1 MKTLSHNEPHET
13 ASTQALLVEDKP
25 QELAT
30 QAFIHD
36 KPIES
41 VPTSKIEESMSPAPP
56 GSPDSSISSA
66 STVVS
71 IPDYLLEK
79 SPLREDEKMAKE
91 EEIDKE
97 HQFKLTEE
105 SQTEVTEESKNE
117 LTEDFEEDLEIE
129 EELEL
134 EDEEE
139 SEESPRVLSPLIPSP
154 VEQEEIV
161 SDQIA
166 SPQQT
171 SYTISSFEQP
181 TPEQPHPEPSQ
192 DSPQLSAVSLF
203 SLPPEDEEPESFY
216 AGQRVLVGNS
226 VEGVVRYYGE
236 TGFAPGVWVGVELDE
251 PCGKN
256 DGSVKGHRY
265 FSCLPLHG
273 VYAPPHKVAA
283 LVTPSSSGMS
293 VTVQDFFEDV
303 ITADSISPRPAKNW
317 QQFKIS
323 ADKEKEELSEIA
335 ESITQEEANQI
346 VEDIMQW
353 ESESEQMSQNLA
365 QELSDEAFNMIHNK
379 WKKKEK
385 EASAVDWEHYLDPN
399 HDPEFELVPKDE
411 DDHAV
416 DTHNTVVEETSEQR
430 EERLREEKADAIADS
445 IVEQLFMS
453 DFNLMHNLSVAH
465 APESPPSTP
474 PPQEE
479 PAPPRPSTPVPP
491 KEVAPLC
498 FVPGS
503 KPSVDMIA
511 ATAWNNL
518 RNVGEATAISKTPPP
533 ELISQLCGQPPE
545 HCAESFVYLVYQLAV
560 EIILDDNRQTNF
572 CQVGNLSSQL
582 SPKSLTLADV
592 QTSVYRQVTAGQ
604 NPPSLPP
611 VKYLH
616 KNTRPGGKPV
626 DFVDSILIREL
637 REEEPRWVDYSQEE
651 KQVKE
656 RVADSIM
663 DMLLTE
669 TAEIFDSIENKNS
682 QQS

>member
-1 MKTLSHNEPHET
+1 M
-13 ASTQALLVEDKP
+13 
-25 QELAT
+25 
-30 QAFIHD
+30 
-36 KPIES
+36 ES
-41 VPTSKIEESMSPAPP
+41 VSASEIEESMSLDPA

-71 IPDYLLEK
+71 IPDYLLDK
-79 SPLREDEKMAKE
+79 SPNLQVEEEKLTTE
-91 EEIDKE
+91 EEIE
-97 HQFKLTEE
+97 EQQFELTEE
-105 SQTEVTEESKNE
+105 TRTEITVESQNEVTED
-117 LTEDFEEDLEIE
+117 LEEEMEIE

-134 EDEEE
+134 EDHEEFG
-139 SEESPRVLSPLIPSP
+139 ESPRVLSPLIPSP
-154 VEQEEIV
+154 AEQDIMS

-171 SYTISSFEQP
+171 SYTSSSFEQP
-181 TPEQPHPEPSQ
+181 TIEQPHPEPLQ

-203 SLPPEDEEPESFY
+203 SLPPEDQVPESFY
-216 AGQRVLVGNS
+216 AGQRVIVGDS
-226 VEGVVRYYGE
+226 VEGVVRYYGR
-236 TGFAPGVWVGVELDE
+236 TGFAPGMWVGVEFDE

-256 DGSVKGHRY
+256 DGSVRGHRY
-265 FSCLPLHG
+265 FTCLPLHG
-273 VYAPPHKVAA
+273 VYAPPSKVAA
-283 LVTPSSSGMS
+283 LITPSSSGKS
-293 VTVQDFFEDV
+293 VQDFYKDV
-303 ITADSISPRPAKNW
+303 ITAESLSPRSTEDW
-317 QQFKIS
+317 QQLETP
-323 ADKEKEELSEIA
+323 ADEEKDELSEIA
-335 ESITQEEANQI
+335 ESISQEEANQ
-346 VEDIMQW
+346 VVQDIMQW
-353 ESESEQMSQNLA
+353 ESETEQMSQNLVR
-365 QELSDEAFNMIHNK
+365 ELSDEAFNMIHSK
-379 WKKKEK
+379 WKEK
-385 EASAVDWEHYLDPN
+385 ENEANANAVNWEHYLDPD
-399 HDPEFELVPKDE
+399 HDPEFELVPE
-411 DDHAV
+411 DDDDQPAAV
-416 DTHNTVVEETSEQR
+416 EQTSEQR
-430 EERLREEKADAIADS
+430 AERLREEKADAIADS
-445 IVEQLFMS
+445 IVEQLFES

-465 APESPPSTP
+465 APPESPPSTP
-474 PPQEE
+474 PPHE
-479 PAPPRPSTPVPP
+479 APRPSVPP

-511 ATAWNNL
+511 TTAWNNL
-518 RNVGEATAISKTPPP
+518 KNVGEATAISKTPPP

-560 EIILDDNRQTNF
+560 EIILDDNRQTF
-572 CQVGNLSSQL
+572 CQVGNLSSWL

-592 QTSVYRQVTAGQ
+592 QKSVYRQVTAGQ
-604 NPPSLPP
+604 HPPSLPP

-637 REEEPRWVDYSQEE
+637 REDEPSWVDYSQEE